1 MEILKFVYVAWL
13 AGFVIFTFHT
23 VINMIF
29 DGIKSREE
37 RAKFRKKF
45 MTDFDRKNVKKMD
58 EMIAEMKQLK
68 KTIGGY

>member
-1 MEILKFVYVAWL
+1 
-13 AGFVIFTFHT
+13 
-23 VINMIF
+23 MIF
-29 DGIKSREE
+29 DGIKDREE

-45 MTDFDRKNVKKMD
+45 MTDFDRKNVEKMD

>member
-1 MEILKFVYVAWL
+1 MEILKLVYMVWL
-13 AGFVIFTFHT
+13 SGFVIFTFHT

-29 DGIKSREE
+29 DGIKRREE

-45 MTDFDRKNVKKMD
+45 MTDFDRQNVNKID
-58 EMIAEMKQLK
+58 ELISEMQQLK